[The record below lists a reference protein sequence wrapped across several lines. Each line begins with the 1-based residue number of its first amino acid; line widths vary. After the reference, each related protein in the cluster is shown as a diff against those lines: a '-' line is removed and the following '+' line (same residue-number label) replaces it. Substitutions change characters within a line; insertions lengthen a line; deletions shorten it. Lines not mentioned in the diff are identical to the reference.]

1 VAKPNVV
8 SKQDLLQSA
17 NQCIVRH
24 GLQALT
30 LKAVAEGA
38 NVTQGTVYYHFRNK
52 EQLLLEI
59 VQNLCNSS
67 WEAIQRATETEQDLL
82 AYALDSA
89 RIRCTPDSVYHTL
102 FLSLVVAGFQ
112 NEKIRNELGQLLEAE
127 NHFLQ
132 SLLPDSPIKGVS
144 AKTWAI
150 LLNAMIDGL
159 ALQALLNDSFSADE
173 AFAELK
179 VLLRNLLH
187 GKE

>member
-1 VAKPNVV
+1 MAKPNVV

-17 NQCIVRH
+17 NQCIIEH
-24 GLQALT
+24 GLQSLT

-38 NVTQGTVYYHFRNK
+38 NVTQGTVFYHFRNK

-59 VQNLCNSS
+59 VQNLCKSS
-67 WEAIQRATETEQDLL
+67 WQEIEQASGKTDLL
-82 AYALDSA
+82 TYALDSA
-89 RIRCTPDSVYHTL
+89 RSRCTPKSVYHTL

-112 NEKIRNELGQLLEAE
+112 NEKIRNELGQLLAAE
-127 NHFLQ
+127 NDFLQ
-132 SLLPDSPIKGVS
+132 SLWPDSPIKGVS

-150 LLNAMIDGL
+150 LLNALIDGL

-173 AFAELK
+173 AFAELE